1 MILCLESMLRN
12 HDAIFGHISRNLFL
26 LFFPVQPAYENY
38 SFEELRYASPALQR
52 QSETMLVRPNN
63 DGTYSANWTPGNVG
77 FYQIHVVVDGCEMP
91 EPYKVEVINL
101 FNFLTSQN
109 SLYIGLAIFRTF

>member
-1 MILCLESMLRN
+1 MLRIHVKKPRRN
-12 HDAIFGHISRNLFL
+12 IWSHITQPLSS
-26 LFFPVQPAYENY
+26 FFPVQPAYENY

-101 FNFLTSQN
+101 FNFFDIAKLMC
-109 SLYIGLAIFRTF
+109 LYFARNQSNFCI